1 MRTTDRLFPIAA
13 LALIGALVVAAPSE
27 VEAFEYDLGARVGV
41 NYNVLTQPHDPVGEP
56 TLLYGSMFTGT
67 GLTFG
72 VAAKT
77 PVYDFGGP
85 VLAVE
90 IDLFYSQHKG
100 QGFAA
105 FEEQR
110 RTVTISTHTLR
121 IPLLLHLAG
130 PPSQTRMRVG
140 AGVDLIAGLASA
152 SEVVEENIPGN
163 VTPLETTPTTHLT
176 LTGVLGLDWNAG
188 NFIIPVEFRLNWN
201 PFVGQSTPER
211 FEGFQDSDNIG
222 QYQVAF
228 DWQFMFMTGISWSNP
243 F

>member
-1 MRTTDRLFPIAA
+1 MRTTNRLFLIAA
-13 LALIGALVVAAPSE
+13 LALLGAFVLATPTE
-27 VEAFEYDLGARVGV
+27 VEAFDYDLGARVGV
-41 NYNVLTQPHDPVGEP
+41 NYNVLTHPNDPVGEP

-67 GLTFG
+67 GLTLG
-72 VAAKT
+72 LAAKT

-90 IDLFYSQHKG
+90 LDLFYGQHKG

-110 RTVTISTHTLR
+110 RTVTISTHTVR
-121 IPLLLHLAG
+121 VPLLLHLAG
-130 PPSQTRMRVG
+130 PPNQTRMRIG
-140 AGVDLIAGLASA
+140 AGVDLIAGITSA
-152 SEVVEENIPGN
+152 SVVVEENIPGN
-163 VTPLETTPTTHLT
+163 VTPLETTPTTHVT
-176 LTGVLGLDWNAG
+176 LTTVLGLDLNAG
-188 NFIIPVEFRLNWN
+188 SFSLPFEFRLNWN
-201 PFVGQSTPER
+201 PFVGPSTPER